1 MVFVQFRRSRKHFL
15 CVQCQTAH
23 CAQCYVH
30 TKAEAG
36 KATTRPKDSFSSFPP
51 RFPVCTSKAQ
61 SERARTCF
69 WEKFSR
75 TTRRPIRPVDFV
87 ICDASEQQSLP
98 LVWLAMILTEVAHKR
113 TTALAAIR
121 IVPMKS

>member
-1 MVFVQFRRSRKHFL
+1 MWEYKDRGKKGYDLTERFFLLFRSTFPDLHIKGPER
-15 CVQCQTAH
+15 
-23 CAQCYVH
+23 
-30 TKAEAG
+30 AG
-36 KATTRPKDSFSSFPP
+36 KDVLLGKVFENYPKPD
-51 RFPVCTSKAQ
+51 
-61 SERARTCF
+61 
-69 WEKFSR
+69 
-75 TTRRPIRPVDFV
+75 RPVDFV